1 MHIIYILHPATE
13 VGPGDHVNRLTMST
27 CTSYIYNT
35 VHIICNIYI
44 YNIHISYI
52 PHPRSSRRWG
62 PAMVYNR
69 TWRHAMHAAIYCIHH
84 IIFIAVY
91 YIFTAPERFATET
104 EAPLVASASIIFTA
118 MYYSTARWYLATDAP
133 LVASANIIF
142 TAMYCFTA
150 R

>member
-1 MHIIYILHPATE
+1 M
-13 VGPGDHVNRLTMST
+13 GPGDGVQSDR
-27 CTSYIYNT
+27 
-35 VHIICNIYI
+35 
-44 YNIHISYI
+44 
-52 PHPRSSRRWG
+52 
-62 PAMVYNR
+62 A
-69 TWRHAMHAAIYCIHH
+69 WRHAMHAAIYCTYH
-84 IIFIAVY
+84 ILFIAVY
-91 YIFTAPERFATET
+91 HIFTAPERFATET